1 MAINLFK
8 TNWKIYKSWC
18 VFTWE
23 LKKTKKE
30 CREAYKKDWCHQ
42 TRPAKITPK
51 VIAETYDGIKQFLK
65 DCFEPTETNNREG
78 WYWVIITSSDM
89 ADYTMHARCYI
100 RVYNNR
106 DETQYDSRDYMW
118 YNQRR
123 RLCLAFF
130 DNIIPKDESSKLNY
144 IDAVDSDMYYKEQ
157 EVTHEQPQEID
168 DELLP
173 F

>member
-51 VIAETYDGIKQFLK
+51 VIAETYDGVKKFLK
-65 DCFEPTETNNREG
+65 DCFEPTEVNSRT
-78 WYWVIITSSDM
+78 WWFWDIVVTSEM
-89 ADYTMHARCYI
+89 ADYTLHARCYI
-100 RVYNNR
+100 RVFDNR
-106 DETQYDSRDYMW
+106 NEIQYDSRDYMW
-118 YNQRR
+118 YNPRR

-130 DNIIPKDESSKLNY
+130 DNIVPNDDFSKWNY
-144 IDAVDSDMYYKEQ
+144 IDAVDSDMYYKES
-157 EVTHEQPQEID
+157 ETVHEQVPE
-168 DELLP
+168 EVGEELP